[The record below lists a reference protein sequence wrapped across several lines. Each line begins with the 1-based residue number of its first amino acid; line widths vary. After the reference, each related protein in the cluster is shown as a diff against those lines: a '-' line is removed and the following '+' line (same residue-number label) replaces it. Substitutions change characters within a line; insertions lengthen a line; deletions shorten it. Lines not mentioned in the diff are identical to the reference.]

1 MDRIRGAAVAVELG
15 SLGRH
20 FLPGKAGSGSGESD
34 PGRSGE
40 SGGYDA
46 KQFTPRPDR
55 SLLYRG
61 RGLIGASAGHEVLQQ
76 STAQYWK
83 MPREQSQSGSSSPL
97 QSACAQLEPA
107 MVFSRSLNPKLI
119 PNSAATASRS
129 ANTTIRIPED
139 GRISVSA
146 IRTRA
151 QPKMASA

>member
-1 MDRIRGAAVAVELG
+1 MDRIRGAAVAIELG
-15 SLGRH
+15 GLGRH
-20 FLPGKAGSGSGESD
+20 LLPRKAVSASGKSD

-40 SGGYDA
+40 SGGYHP
-46 KQFTPRPDR
+46 KQFTPRPV
-55 SLLYRG
+55 SGLLYRG

-97 QSACAQLEPA
+97 QSACAQLVPA

-119 PNSAATASRS
+119 PSSAATASRS

-139 GRISVSA
+139 GRTSVSA
-146 IRTRA
+146 ISTRA
-151 QPKMASA
+151 QLQMASA